1 MRLFVMM
8 SLGFVLGVL
17 PVQGGLFG
25 DAEQYVDVEEGE
37 RGFGS
42 LFSGMAESSE
52 AQWAWAQEKLA
63 KKQWRSAGK
72 VLRGLYMRWPNSVE
86 APAAVVAHA
95 DALMRRKE
103 WRSAFTIYQFA
114 VDNYANRLTDYD
126 AVLAGQYRAAQEV
139 MEARRLPFLFGGYR
153 TPEMAIPLFEAV
165 ILNGPQWEGAP
176 EALMMVGRCNQDSD
190 AFEEAI
196 VAYAELMLRYPEHAL
211 AESAAGGRI
220 ACLRSLREKYPSSPK
235 ILERI
240 LTATTVY
247 LSRFPASE
255 RRGEIIL
262 LRNELYEFQARELF
276 EQGRFYE
283 RVARNEVAALRTYV
297 SVLELYPKSEVVSE
311 VQGEMERLAA
321 KGVVLSAE
329 EPAE

>member
-37 RGFGS
+37 RGIGS

-86 APAAVVAHA
+86 APAAVVGHA
-95 DALMRRKE
+95 EALMRRKE

-139 MEARRLPFLFGGYR
+139 MEADYSG
-153 TPEMAIPLFEAV
+153 
-165 ILNGPQWEGAP
+165 
-176 EALMMVGRCNQDSD
+176 
-190 AFEEAI
+190 
-196 VAYAELMLRYPEHAL
+196 
-211 AESAAGGRI
+211 
-220 ACLRSLREKYPSSPK
+220 
-235 ILERI
+235 
-240 LTATTVY
+240 
-247 LSRFPASE
+247 
-255 RRGEIIL
+255 
-262 LRNELYEFQARELF
+262 
-276 EQGRFYE
+276 
-283 RVARNEVAALRTYV
+283 
-297 SVLELYPKSEVVSE
+297 
-311 VQGEMERLAA
+311 
-321 KGVVLSAE
+321 
-329 EPAE
+329 